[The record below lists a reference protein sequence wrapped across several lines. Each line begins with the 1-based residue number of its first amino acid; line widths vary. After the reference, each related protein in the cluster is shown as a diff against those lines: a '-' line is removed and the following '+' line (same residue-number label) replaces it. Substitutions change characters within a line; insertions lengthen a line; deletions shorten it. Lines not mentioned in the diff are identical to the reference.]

1 MNISIKK
8 TAIAS
13 ILVTGIAGTLTL
25 QAHEAPNTIHKGSGA
40 EGNTAMPMDMQN
52 MQGMSGMMN
61 MMGMSEQMGEM
72 MSACTK
78 MMEAHAADH
87 HKPSGDDE
95 TQG

>member
-13 ILVTGIAGTLTL
+13 ILVTGIAATLTL
-25 QAHEAPNTIHKGSGA
+25 QANEVPDTLSKGFGA
-40 EGNTAMPMDMQN
+40 EGNAAMSMDMQD
-52 MQGMSGMMN
+52 MQGMGGMMN

-78 MMEAHAADH
+78 MMEAHASDH
-87 HKPSGDDE
+87 HNPSGEDE
-95 TQG
+95 AQG